1 MTQQMRRAALSV
13 PSNIAEGQGR
23 YHRPEFL
30 HHLSYANGSLQELET
45 LLVIAGRL
53 DYNFGAKPER
63 MNGLCEEVGK
73 MLAGLRRSL
82 EP

>member
-30 HHLSYANGSLQELET
+30 YHLSYANGSLQELET

-53 DYNFGAKPER
+53 DYAFGMPPEKIT
-63 MNGLCEEVGK
+63 GLCDEVGK
-73 MLAGLRRSL
+73 MLAGLRKSL
-82 EP
+82 DP